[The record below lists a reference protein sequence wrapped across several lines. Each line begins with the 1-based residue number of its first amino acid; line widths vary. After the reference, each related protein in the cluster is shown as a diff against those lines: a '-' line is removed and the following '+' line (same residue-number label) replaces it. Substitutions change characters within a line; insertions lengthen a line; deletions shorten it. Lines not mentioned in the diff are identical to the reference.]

1 MYFSSNLSLV
11 LLQFYLMKGNES
23 WKSNQVN
30 LGVTV
35 SDFPLLLPNCAKP
48 QMGLENFVA
57 VAASSADDAMSYF
70 QTSLEKRKK

>member
-1 MYFSSNLSLV
+1 
-11 LLQFYLMKGNES
+11 MKGNES

-48 QMGLENFVA
+48 QMGLENFV
-57 VAASSADDAMSYF
+57 VAASSADDATSYF